1 MGSKW
6 PCFGMTTNVFPHL
19 LLVTGVINIF
29 VFDFYL
35 PNYLKTRLVVNAV
48 TNIGVQNWN
57 IA

>member
-1 MGSKW
+1 
-6 PCFGMTTNVFPHL
+6 MTTNVFPHL

>member
-1 MGSKW
+1 
-6 PCFGMTTNVFPHL
+6 MTTTHVFPHL

-35 PNYLKTRLVVNAV
+35 PNFSKTRLVVVAF
-48 TNIGVQNWN
+48 TNMGVQNWN